1 MSILAPMSI
10 GSEIKRVRKEQRYSQ
25 KGLADLCGINQQ
37 EISLYES
44 GDRTPSQA
52 KLDMIA
58 NALGKEWEIKIELK

>member
-44 GDRTPSQA
+44 GKRTLSQDSLDIIA
-52 KLDMIA
+52 K
-58 NALGKEWEIKIELK
+58 ALGKKWKIKIELK

>member
-44 GDRTPSQA
+44 GKRTPSQDSLDIIA
-52 KLDMIA
+52 KS
-58 NALGKEWEIKIELK
+58 LGKKWKIKIELK